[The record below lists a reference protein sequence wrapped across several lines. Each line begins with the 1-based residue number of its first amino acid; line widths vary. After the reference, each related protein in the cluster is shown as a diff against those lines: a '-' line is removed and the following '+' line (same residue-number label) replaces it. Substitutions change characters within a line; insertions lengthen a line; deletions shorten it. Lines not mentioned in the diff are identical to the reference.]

1 MESCAFFLVN
11 MLHKYN
17 AGFWNSSR
25 FQSQRQCWAEYFC
38 ATSSHNHNVKD
49 KRKPFKRSNSTSS
62 SSTSNAAP
70 LNRRNQNHSQG
81 APLTVQELPSPV
93 ILKGIATAALTLM
106 GMGFTTETCRNFQT
120 GDHSHR
126 SHNGRYMDLRQQ
138 RGFGMM
144 TPHMLMGQP
153 LAWLNSK
160 LWKLRYSG

>member
-1 MESCAFFLVN
+1 MPFSLSTCYVSIMQASGTPLGSSLN
-11 MLHKYN
+11 AN
-17 AGFWNSSR
+17 AGL
-25 FQSQRQCWAEYFC
+25 
-38 ATSSHNHNVKD
+38 
-49 KRKPFKRSNSTSS
+49 STSALLHLI
-62 SSTSNAAP
+62 TIILKTKGNLLKGATPHHHPVPVTPVP

-106 GMGFTTETCRNFQT
+106 GMGFTTETRRNFQT

>member
-1 MESCAFFLVN
+1 MQASGTPLGSSLNA
-11 MLHKYN
+11 N
-17 AGFWNSSR
+17 AGL
-25 FQSQRQCWAEYFC
+25 
-38 ATSSHNHNVKD
+38 
-49 KRKPFKRSNSTSS
+49 STSALLHLI
-62 SSTSNAAP
+62 TII
-70 LNRRNQNHSQG
+70 RNQNHSQG

-160 LWKLRYSG
+160 LWKLRCSG